1 MGSGGGTGPEWGR
14 GSEWEGSGL
23 GMGPEWEGSEN
34 ELCSIEATLSV
45 HLRMGYVA
53 ADLAGV

>member
-1 MGSGGGTGPEWGR
+1 MGPEWE
-14 GSEWEGSGL
+14 GSRVGEGFRVGGSGL

-45 HLRMGYVA
+45 HLGMGYAA